1 MNNNSK
7 HNKDNNSMS
16 ELTNNLNYVKS
27 NNVKSNNVPN
37 NVSNVTNNGGQFA
50 MMDIEKKFINDYNE
64 LFESEGEVKGFKH
77 AFYEFYQIFIDVEK
91 LKEVCK
97 HLKNKRGIVND
108 FFLINEHSLIN
119 IYVINRFKLTKNQH
133 VEVSDYILGQRKYA
147 LNAINK
153 FEFNTIPRGGKRKQ
167 TKKTN
172 KKNKKIKKKHT
183 KKTKK
188 LI

>member
-1 MNNNSK
+1 MN
-7 HNKDNNSMS
+7 NNSMS
-16 ELTNNLNYVKS
+16 ELTNNLNYVKSNNVKS

-50 MMDIEKKFINDYNE
+50 MMDIEEKFINDYNE
-64 LFESEGEVKGFKH
+64 LFKSEGEVNGFKH

-108 FFLINEHSLIN
+108 FFLKNEHSLIN
-119 IYVINRFKLTKNQH
+119 IYVINRYKLTKTQH

-167 TKKTN
+167 TKRN
-172 KKNKKIKKKHT
+172 KKKRKQT
-183 KKTKK
+183 KRKQTKRK
-188 LI
+188 QTK